1 MSKKRLA
8 KGRRVLS
15 GGIARGCPAGPGRVG
30 GGGLPCAAQSK
41 GHSFE
46 RETTLNGV
54 ID

>member
-30 GGGLPCAAQSK
+30 GGDCRVRRKAKDIALSVK
-41 GHSFE
+41 L
-46 RETTLNGV
+46 R
-54 ID
+54 

>member
-15 GGIARGCPAGPGRVG
+15 GGSHGAVRLVRVVSA
-30 GGGLPCAAQSK
+30 GGLPCAAQSK